1 MKEIRLAYYSKP
13 SDDFRFTDLEPV
25 LTVSRRN
32 NERFNVTGLLG
43 LTSTHFM
50 HYLEG
55 PRESV
60 SHIFSKIMH
69 DSRHRDITLYGV
81 AEIEDRL
88 LPDHPLALVSGK
100 AFSEELC
107 MKLFQRK
114 TIIPSL
120 MNQRAAMALFSA
132 LAQDKLQMEE
142 SENLLQ
148 EALEDDYFEISF

>member
-13 SDDFRFTDLEPV
+13 ADTFRFTDLEPV
-25 LTVSRRN
+25 LEASRRN
-32 NERFNVTGLLG
+32 NERLNVTGLLG

-60 SHIFSKIMH
+60 SHIFSKLAH
-69 DSRHRDITLYGV
+69 DTRHRDVTFYGV
-81 AEIEDRL
+81 GEIEDRL
-88 LPDHPLALVSGK
+88 VPEFPLAFVSNK

-107 MKLFQRK
+107 MKLFERK

-120 MNQRAAMALFSA
+120 LNQRAAMALFQA
-132 LAQDKLQMEE
+132 LSKERSQMQE
-142 SENLLQ
+142 SEDLLK
-148 EALEDDYFEISF
+148 EALQDDYFEISF

>member
-13 SDDFRFTDLEPV
+13 ADTFRFTDLEPV
-25 LTVSRRN
+25 LASSRRN

-60 SHIFSKIMH
+60 SHIFSKIIH
-69 DSRHRDITLYGV
+69 DRRHRDVTFYGV
-81 AEIEDRL
+81 GEIEDRL
-88 LPDHPLALVSGK
+88 IPEYPLALVGGK

-107 MKLFQRK
+107 TRLFGRK

-120 MNQRAAMALFSA
+120 LNQRAAMALFSA
-132 LAQDKLQMEE
+132 LAQDRMRMEE
-142 SENLLQ
+142 SENLLR
-148 EALEDDYFEISF
+148 EALDDDYFEISF

>member
-13 SDDFRFTDLEPV
+13 SDSFRFTDLEPV
-25 LTVSRRN
+25 LKSARRN
-32 NERFNVTGLLG
+32 NERLNVTGLLG

-60 SHIFSKIMH
+60 SHVFGKIAH
-69 DSRHRDITLYGV
+69 DSRHRDVTFYGV
-81 AEIEDRL
+81 GEIEDRL
-88 LPDHPLALVSGK
+88 LADTPLALISGK

-107 MKLFQRK
+107 TRLFGRK

-120 MNQRAAMALFSA
+120 LNQRAAMALFQA
-132 LAQDKLQMEE
+132 LAQDREHMAE

-148 EALEDDYFEISF
+148 EALQDDYFEISF